1 MGIMGLEDEVQMSKF
16 KCQIREQCFVIPQY
30 KSYKFIKQEEL
41 AMPKVNEKLLD
52 F

>member
-1 MGIMGLEDEVQMSKF
+1 MLELEPQMSKF
-16 KCQIREQCFVIPQY
+16 KCQISEQYFIIPQY

-41 AMPKVNEKLLD
+41 AVLKVNEILLD